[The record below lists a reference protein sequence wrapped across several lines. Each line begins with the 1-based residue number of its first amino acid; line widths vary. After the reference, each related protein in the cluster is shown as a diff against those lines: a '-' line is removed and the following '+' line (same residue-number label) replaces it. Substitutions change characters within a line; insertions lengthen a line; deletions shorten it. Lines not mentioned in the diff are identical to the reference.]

1 MIVEEI
7 EERWVT
13 DKQGERLLLK
23 RYYPEHKMYAY
34 IKGAAIERF
43 PREFGIGYG
52 FIKESAIDGIQ
63 DLGKD
68 TR

>member
-1 MIVEEI
+1 MMIVEEI

-13 DKQGERLLLK
+13 DNWGEKILLL
-23 RYYPEHKMYAY
+23 RYYPEHKIYAY
-34 IKGAAIERF
+34 IRDGA
-43 PREFGIGYG
+43 GYG
-52 FIKESAIDGIQ
+52 FIKESAINGIQ